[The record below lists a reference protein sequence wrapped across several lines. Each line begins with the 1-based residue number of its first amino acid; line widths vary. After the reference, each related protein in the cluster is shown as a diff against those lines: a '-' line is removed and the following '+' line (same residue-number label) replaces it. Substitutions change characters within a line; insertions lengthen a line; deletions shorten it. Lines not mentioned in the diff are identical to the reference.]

1 MCVGN
6 RCCSMAVRRR
16 VKQRSLSTAEE
27 AAIGVMSAAGHVQ
40 QTFGEICERHGI
52 TGDQYGIL
60 RTLREAHPTG
70 RARGEVASCCIHRA
84 PDVTR
89 MIDRLVRQ
97 GLVRRTRDSDDRR
110 CSLATITSAGL
121 KLVARIDPEIAAAAR
136 RLTQSL
142 STAQLQQLARLTGA
156 LAD

>member
-1 MCVGN
+1 
-6 RCCSMAVRRR
+6 
-16 VKQRSLSTAEE
+16 
-27 AAIGVMSAAGHVQ
+27 MSAAGHVQ
-40 QTFGEICERHGI
+40 QTFGEICESHGI

-60 RTLREAHPTG
+60 RALREAHPTG
-70 RARGEVASCCIHRA
+70 RARGDVASCCVHRA

-121 KLVARIDPEIAAAAR
+121 KLLARIDPEIAAAAR

>member
-16 VKQRSLSTAEE
+16 VKHRSLSTAEA

-70 RARGEVASCCIHRA
+70 RARGEVASGCVHRA

-97 GLVRRTRDSDDRR
+97 GLVRRTRDNEDRR

-121 KLVARIDPEIAAAAR
+121 KLLARIDPEIAAAAR

-142 STAQLQQLARLTGA
+142 SAAQLQQLARLTET

>member
-1 MCVGN
+1 
-6 RCCSMAVRRR
+6 MAVRRR
-16 VKQRSLSTAEE
+16 VKRSLSTAEE
-27 AAIGVMSAAGHVQ
+27 AAVGVMSAAGHVQ
-40 QTFGEICERHGI
+40 QTFAEICERHGI

-70 RARGEVASCCIHRA
+70 RARGEVASCCVHRA

-97 GLVRRTRDSDDRR
+97 GLVRRTRDNEDRR

-121 KLVARIDPEIAAAAR
+121 KLLARIDPEIASAAR

-142 STAQLQQLARLTGA
+142 STVQLQQLARLTGA
-156 LAD
+156 LAG

>member
-1 MCVGN
+1 
-6 RCCSMAVRRR
+6 MAVRSR
-16 VKQRSLSTAEE
+16 VKQRSLSTAEA

-40 QTFGEICERHGI
+40 QTFGEICESHGI

-60 RTLREAHPTG
+60 RALREAHPTG
-70 RARGEVASCCIHRA
+70 RARGDVASCCVHRA

-97 GLVRRTRDSDDRR
+97 GLVRRTRDGDDRR

-121 KLVARIDPEIAAAAR
+121 KLLARIDPEIAAAAR

-142 STAQLQQLARLTGA
+142 STAQQQQLARLTGA

>member
-1 MCVGN
+1 
-6 RCCSMAVRRR
+6 MAVRRR
-16 VKQRSLSTAEE
+16 VKRSLSTAEE
-27 AAIGVMSAAGHVQ
+27 AAVGVLSAAGHVQ
-40 QTFGEICERHGI
+40 QTFAEICERHGI

-70 RARGEVASCCIHRA
+70 RARGEVASCCVHRA

-97 GLVRRTRDSDDRR
+97 GLVRRTRDNADRR

-121 KLVARIDPEIAAAAR
+121 KLLVRIDPEIASAAR

-142 STAQLQQLARLTGA
+142 STAQLQQLARLTEA
-156 LAD
+156 LAG

>member
-1 MCVGN
+1 
-6 RCCSMAVRRR
+6 MAVRRR
-16 VKQRSLSTAEE
+16 VKPRAISAAE
-27 AAIGVMSAAGHVQ
+27 AAAVGVMSAAGHVQ
-40 QTFGEICERHGI
+40 QTFADICERHGI

-60 RTLREAHPTG
+60 RALREAHPTG
-70 RARGEVASCCIHRA
+70 RARGEVAGCCVHRA

-97 GLVRRTRDSDDRR
+97 GLVRRTRDNDDRR

-121 KLVARIDPEIAAAAR
+121 KLLARIDPEIAAAAR

>member
-1 MCVGN
+1 
-6 RCCSMAVRRR
+6 
-16 VKQRSLSTAEE
+16 VKQRSLSTAEA

-40 QTFGEICERHGI
+40 QTFGEICESHGI

-60 RTLREAHPTG
+60 RALREAHPTG
-70 RARGEVASCCIHRA
+70 RARGDVASCCVHRA

-121 KLVARIDPEIAAAAR
+121 KLLARIDPEIAAAAR